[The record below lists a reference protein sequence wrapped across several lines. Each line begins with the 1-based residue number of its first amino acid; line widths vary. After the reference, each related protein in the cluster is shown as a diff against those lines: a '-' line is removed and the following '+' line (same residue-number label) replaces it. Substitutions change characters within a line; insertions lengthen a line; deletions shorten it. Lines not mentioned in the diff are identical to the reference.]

1 MVGVFFSAVVAAAS
15 SSQYDGGLSRQR
27 TGEADGAQREGTR
40 LTAIQSNGGKGKDGH
55 FLRSMRIETALELAS
70 RDGRPV
76 SPMNG
81 ERRMRLSAGSYL
93 ETWRGE
99 VMLVVSRPGPSTD

>member
-15 SSQYDGGLSRQR
+15 SSQYDGGSQQTEEPERR
-27 TGEADGAQREGTR
+27 TLRDVREPTDSGSVQWT
-40 LTAIQSNGGKGKDGH
+40 KGKSH
-55 FLRSMRIETALELAS
+55 RFRRSMRMGNAPELAS
-70 RDGRPV
+70 RDGRPE

-81 ERRMRLSAGSYL
+81 EKKTRLSSSSYL

-99 VMLVVSRPGPSTD
+99 VMLVGVPARTEH